1 MKNSAMTTLEHVFS
15 TIDHMSINCHD
26 KFINVRDIS
35 FDSLET
41 IKIGS
46 DHHHL
51 QSIAQQE
58 IANRLGVPITYLR
71 KCEPELQAYNLN
83 HWIEKERNSELFFR
97 FDGSEVRAIF
107 TGRYRPVDNF
117 EVLEKLDSLGFGPET
132 KVQVSLDSSF
142 LQLNIPDS
150 QKTFS
155 VNGDKLT
162 PGISITNSEV
172 GIASLSL
179 SAFYLRLVCTNGMIS
194 KTAVSASYRHVSLKI
209 LSEFPQ
215 VVNKLSYELD
225 RKKDQFRI
233 SLQSPVSDPLST
245 IDSFNRQFMLSKEER
260 EAVSWAWPLE
270 AGETMFSIVNCYTRS
285 SQYEGICPHSSYKL
299 QKVGG
304 DILAMVK

>member
-1 MKNSAMTTLEHVFS
+1 MQSKMTTLGEVS
-15 TIDHMSINCHD
+15 DRVDHMSFNCHD

-46 DHHHL
+46 DRHNL
-51 QSIAQQE
+51 QQIAQQE

-71 KCEPELQAYNLN
+71 KCDPELQAYNLN
-83 HWIEKERNSELFFR
+83 HWIEKERNHELFFR
-97 FDGSEVRAIF
+97 FDGEDVRAIF

-117 EVLEKLDSLGFGPET
+117 EVLEKLDSIGFGPET
-132 KVQVSLDSSF
+132 KVQVSLDHSF

-162 PGISITNSEV
+162 PGISISNSEV
-172 GIASLSL
+172 GISSLSL
-179 SAFYLRLVCTNGMIS
+179 SAFYLRLICTNGLIS
-194 KTAVSASYRHVSLKI
+194 KTSVSASYRHISLKI

-245 IDSFNRQFMLSKEER
+245 INSFNRQFQLGKPEK
-260 EAVSWAWPLE
+260 EAVSWAWPQE
-270 AGETMFSIVNCYTRS
+270 QGETMFHIINAYTKA
-285 SQYEGICPHSSYKL
+285 SQFKSLSAHESYHL
-299 QKVGG
+299 QKIGG
-304 DILAMVK
+304 DILALVK